1 MFQYKFYS
9 PQVKR
14 GKISSALV
22 TCLGNRLS
30 LRVSSQFAAKP
41 KTKEIRKYQKN
52 LKIEWEY
59 SLLASFPSINDS
71 LAKAIKNY
79 AKTYQSFFFS
89 YFALMRCRFETLLKR
104 NSSATA
110 FLWVSQNFSEHP
122 FQGTPP
128 DVLENT
134 SGCLR
139 EHLRMFQ
146 RTPPD
151 VSENTSWCFREHLR
165 MFQRTPSDVSE
176 KASGCF
182 REHLRMFQRTPPD
195 ALQNTFRC
203 FRESLRMFQRTPPNI
218 SENTSRCFREQTSQ
232 DVSENASGCLGV
244 FLNLFASADEI
255 LKQISHYRNEDFLM
269 ESVISLSCLHF
280 LLGGWR
286 KEGITLMELSS
297 IRIVLSVQPSYGSSL
312 PEVFLGKGV
321 LKICSKFTG
330 EHTHRKVISIKLLC
344 NFIHSSKP
352 SPTPFF
358 IKGGMKF
365 FKYGYNGGIGNFY

>member
-30 LRVSSQFAAKP
+30 LRVSSQFTAKP
-41 KTKEIRKYQKN
+41 NTKEIRKYQKN

-104 NSSATA
+104 NSSASA

-122 FQGTPP
+122 FQRTPP

-139 EHLRMFQ
+139 EHPRMFQ

-151 VSENTSWCFREHLR
+151 VLENTPR
-165 MFQRTPSDVSE
+165 MFQRTTPDVSE
-176 KASGCF
+176 NTSGCF
-182 REHLRMFQRTPPD
+182 REHLQMFQRKSPDVSENTSECFREHLLMFPRTPPD
-195 ALQNTFRC
+195 VLEKTPGC
-203 FRESLRMFQRTPPNI
+203 FKERLLMFQRTPPNVP
-218 SENTSRCFREQTSQ
+218 ENTSGCFREHLQM
-232 DVSENASGCLGV
+232 
-244 FLNLFASADEI
+244 F
-255 LKQISHYRNEDFLM
+255 
-269 ESVISLSCLHF
+269 
-280 LLGGWR
+280 
-286 KEGITLMELSS
+286 
-297 IRIVLSVQPSYGSSL
+297 
-312 PEVFLGKGV
+312 
-321 LKICSKFTG
+321 
-330 EHTHRKVISIKLLC
+330 
-344 NFIHSSKP
+344 
-352 SPTPFF
+352 
-358 IKGGMKF
+358 
-365 FKYGYNGGIGNFY
+365 

>member
-110 FLWVSQNFSEHP
+110 FLWVSQKF
-122 FQGTPP
+122 FR
-128 DVLENT
+128 T
-134 SGCLR
+134 S
-139 EHLRMFQ
+139 
-146 RTPPD
+146 
-151 VSENTSWCFREHLR
+151 VSGN
-165 MFQRTPSDVSE
+165 
-176 KASGCF
+176 ASGCF
-182 REHLRMFQRTPPD
+182 REHLRMFKRTPPD
-195 ALQNTFRC
+195 V
-203 FRESLRMFQRTPPNI
+203 
-218 SENTSRCFREQTSQ
+218 SENTSGCFREH
-232 DVSENASGCLGV
+232 L
-244 FLNLFASADEI
+244 
-255 LKQISHYRNEDFLM
+255 LM
-269 ESVISLSCLHF
+269 F
-280 LLGGWR
+280 
-286 KEGITLMELSS
+286 
-297 IRIVLSVQPSYGSSL
+297 
-312 PEVFLGKGV
+312 
-321 LKICSKFTG
+321 
-330 EHTHRKVISIKLLC
+330 
-344 NFIHSSKP
+344 
-352 SPTPFF
+352 
-358 IKGGMKF
+358 
-365 FKYGYNGGIGNFY
+365 

>member
-1 MFQYKFYS
+1 
-9 PQVKR
+9 
-14 GKISSALV
+14 
-22 TCLGNRLS
+22 
-30 LRVSSQFAAKP
+30 
-41 KTKEIRKYQKN
+41 
-52 LKIEWEY
+52 
-59 SLLASFPSINDS
+59 
-71 LAKAIKNY
+71 
-79 AKTYQSFFFS
+79 
-89 YFALMRCRFETLLKR
+89 
-104 NSSATA
+104 
-110 FLWVSQNFSEHP
+110 
-122 FQGTPP
+122 
-128 DVLENT
+128 
-134 SGCLR
+134 
-139 EHLRMFQ
+139 
-146 RTPPD
+146 
-151 VSENTSWCFREHLR
+151 
-165 MFQRTPSDVSE
+165 
-176 KASGCF
+176 
-182 REHLRMFQRTPPD
+182 MFQRTPPD

-203 FRESLRMFQRTPPNI
+203 FRESLRMFQRTPRNV

-269 ESVISLSCLHF
+269 ESAISLSCLYF

-352 SPTPFF
+352 FPHPLLH
-358 IKGGMKF
+358 KGWDEIF
-365 FKYGYNGGIGNFY
+365 QIWL

>member
-1 MFQYKFYS
+1 MFRPTNLVTIFWQIAVFQYKFYS

-30 LRVSSQFAAKP
+30 LRVSSQFTAKP
-41 KTKEIRKYQKN
+41 NTKEIRKYQKN

-151 VSENTSWCFREHLR
+151 VSENTSWCFREHPR

-176 KASGCF
+176 NTSGCF
-182 REHLRMFQRTPPD
+182 REDPRMFQRTPPDVSENTSKCSREHLRMFQRTPPD
-195 ALQNTFRC
+195 VLENKHP
-203 FRESLRMFQRTPPNI
+203 RMFQRTPP
-218 SENTSRCFREQTSQ
+218 
-232 DVSENASGCLGV
+232 DVWE
-244 FLNLFASADEI
+244 
-255 LKQISHYRNEDFLM
+255 
-269 ESVISLSCLHF
+269 
-280 LLGGWR
+280 
-286 KEGITLMELSS
+286 
-297 IRIVLSVQPSYGSSL
+297 
-312 PEVFLGKGV
+312 
-321 LKICSKFTG
+321 
-330 EHTHRKVISIKLLC
+330 
-344 NFIHSSKP
+344 
-352 SPTPFF
+352 FF
-358 IKGGMKF
+358 
-365 FKYGYNGGIGNFY
+365 